1 MFYPLLIKNGEI
13 SLVEDDEY
21 ASFYDKYTSKFDDNY
36 LNDIKIKYENQ
47 GFDFVLPIDPK
58 GIYRVWRW
66 APESFKQRSDEIFA
80 DKKKDGYLVKVKD
93 RLENKPGLKP
103 KSVWYKPKYTAA
115 LGTNILTAILGDA
128 GLFSYPKSISTVED
142 SIRIGA
148 NNNSLV
154 FDYFAGS
161 GTTGHA
167 VININREDNGSRKYV
182 LVEMGDYFDTVLKS
196 RIAKVVYSESWKDGK
211 PTARHTGISHCFKYI
226 RLESYE
232 DTLNNLRLDQ
242 NPQLKRAVAANPALK
257 EDYMLRYLLD
267 VETRGSQSLLNIDAF
282 ADPTA
287 YTLDVKKPGTDEYAT
302 RAVDLIETFNYL
314 IGLRV
319 LHTSVP
325 QTFQATFKRI
335 IDPELPEDQ
344 HTKLVVDGR
353 IRQIEDGP
361 WWFRKVE
368 GWVPK
373 DSGLPNNGQREKV
386 LVVWRK
392 LTDNIEQ
399 DNLMLDEWFQK
410 NRISTRDFEFDTIYV
425 NGSNNLPNLKLDDE
439 NWKVRLIE
447 EEFMKRMW
455 EVDA

>member
-1 MFYPLLIKNGEI
+1 
-13 SLVEDDEY
+13 
-21 ASFYDKYTSKFDDNY
+21 
-36 LNDIKIKYENQ
+36 
-47 GFDFVLPIDPK
+47 
-58 GIYRVWRW
+58 
-66 APESFKQRSDEIFA
+66 
-80 DKKKDGYLVKVKD
+80 
-93 RLENKPGLKP
+93 
-103 KSVWYKPKYTAA
+103 
-115 LGTNILTAILGDA
+115 
-128 GLFSYPKSISTVED
+128 
-142 SIRIGA
+142 
-148 NNNSLV
+148 
-154 FDYFAGS
+154 
-161 GTTGHA
+161 
-167 VININREDNGSRKYV
+167 
-182 LVEMGDYFDTVLKS
+182 MGNYFDTATKPRVQKA
-196 RIAKVVYSESWKDGK
+196 IYSNSWSDGK
-211 PTARHTGISHCFKYI
+211 PTSRTDGISNCFKYV

-232 DTLNNLRLDQ
+232 DTLNNLRLDHNLQ
-242 NPQLKRAVAANPALK
+242 RKKAVAANPALK

-282 ADPTA
+282 ADPTG

-335 IDPELPEDQ
+335 TDPELPEDQ

-353 IRQIEDGP
+353 IRQDEDGP

-373 DSGLPNNGQREKV
+373 DPANPNNGQREKV
-386 LVVWRK
+386 LIVWRK
-392 LTDNIEQ
+392 LTDDIEQ

-455 EVDA
+455 EAQ